1 MAKAGRIFSYAG
13 IIGLL
18 HVFFGA
24 NIVGGF
30 CGVVLAAPGAQLKPF
45 TNQITFEHDGGSSFA
60 VYGSSRA
67 AADAVSKECKAQG
80 PKYMA
85 SHWDYGS
92 GTVISV
98 RGQAWHYD
106 GSFPYSATSG
116 TYTITCG
123 GVLKD
128 QQLMLGPP
136 MHWAAKVGRVM
147 NMVVAVS
154 GVVLFTGVTA
164 LGFIM
169 WIRGREAL
177 DQPTPLFG

>member
-1 MAKAGRIFSYAG
+1 MAKAGRIFFYAG

-98 RGQAWHYD
+98 RGQGWHYD
-106 GSFPYSATSG
+106 GSFSDSAPG

-128 QQLMLGPP
+128 QQLMFGPP
-136 MHWAAKVGRVM
+136 MNWAAKVGRVM
-147 NMVVAVS
+147 NMVA
-154 GVVLFTGVTA
+154 GVTGIVVFAGVTA

-177 DQPTPLFG
+177 DQPSRLM

>member
-1 MAKAGRIFSYAG
+1 MAKAGRIFFYAG
-13 IIGLL
+13 LIGLV
-18 HVFFGA
+18 HVIFGV

-45 TNQITFEHDGGSSFA
+45 TNQITFEHDGESSFA
-60 VYGSSRA
+60 IYGSSRA
-67 AADAVSKECKAQG
+67 AAHAVSKECKAQG
-80 PKYMA
+80 PKYRA
-85 SHWDYGS
+85 KHWDYGS

-98 RGQAWHYD
+98 RGQGWHYD
-106 GSFPYSATSG
+106 GSFSDSASG

-147 NMVVAVS
+147 NMVAGATGIFMFAV
-154 GVVLFTGVTA
+154 VTA
-164 LGFIM
+164 LGIIM
-169 WIRGREAL
+169 WIRGREEL

>member
-1 MAKAGRIFSYAG
+1 MEKAGRIFFYAG

-18 HVFFGA
+18 QVFVGA
-24 NIVGGF
+24 HIVGGF

-45 TNQITFEHDGGSSFA
+45 TNQITFEHDGESSFA
-60 VYGSSRA
+60 IYGSSRA
-67 AADAVSKECKAQG
+67 AADAVRKECKAQG
-80 PKYMA
+80 PKYTA
-85 SHWDYGS
+85 NHRAFGS

-106 GSFPYSATSG
+106 GSFSNSTPG

-123 GVLKD
+123 GALKD

-147 NMVVAVS
+147 NIVIAVS
-154 GVVLFTGVTA
+154 GIVVFAGVTA

-169 WIRGREAL
+169 WIRGREKL
-177 DQPTPLFG
+177 DQPSPLFG

>member
-1 MAKAGRIFSYAG
+1 MEKAGRIVLFAG

-18 HVFFGA
+18 HVFAGA

-45 TNQITFEHDGGSSFA
+45 TNQMTFEYECESSFA

-67 AADAVSKECKAQG
+67 AADAVNRACKVEG
-80 PKYMA
+80 PTGKAAYRGF
-85 SHWDYGS
+85 GS

-98 RGQAWHYD
+98 RGQGWHYD
-106 GSFPYSATSG
+106 GSFSNSTPG

-123 GVLKD
+123 GELKD

-147 NMVVAVS
+147 NMVIAVS

-169 WIRGREAL
+169 WIRGREEL
-177 DQPTPLFG
+177 DQPSRLFG

>member
-1 MAKAGRIFSYAG
+1 MEKAGRIFFYAG
-13 IIGLL
+13 LIGLVHVIIG
-18 HVFFGA
+18 V

-45 TNQITFEHDGGSSFA
+45 TNQISFEYEGESTFA
-60 VYGSSRA
+60 IYGSSRA
-67 AADAVSKECKAQG
+67 AAKAAFRACKVEGPNRRAVYRAF
-80 PKYMA
+80 
-85 SHWDYGS
+85 GS

-106 GSFPYSATSG
+106 GSFSNSTPG
-116 TYTITCG
+116 KYTITCG

-147 NMVVAVS
+147 NMVA
-154 GVVLFTGVTA
+154 GVTGIVVFAGVTA

-169 WIRGREAL
+169 WIRGREDL
-177 DQPTPLFG
+177 DQPSRLM

>member
-1 MAKAGRIFSYAG
+1 MEKAGRIFLFAG

-18 HVFFGA
+18 HVFAGA

-98 RGQAWHYD
+98 RGQGWHYD
-106 GSFPYSATSG
+106 GSFSDSAPG

-128 QQLMLGPP
+128 QQLMFGPP
-136 MHWAAKVGRVM
+136 MNWAAKVGRVM
-147 NMVVAVS
+147 NMVA
-154 GVVLFTGVTA
+154 GVTGIVVFAGVTA

-169 WIRGREAL
+169 WIRGREDL
-177 DQPTPLFG
+177 DQPSRLM

>member
-1 MAKAGRIFSYAG
+1 MEKAGRIFLFAG

-18 HVFFGA
+18 HVFAGA

-45 TNQITFEHDGGSSFA
+45 TNQMTFEYEGESSFA
-60 VYGSSRA
+60 IYGSSRA

-98 RGQAWHYD
+98 RGQGWHYD
-106 GSFPYSATSG
+106 GSFSDSAPG

-128 QQLMLGPP
+128 QQLMFGPP
-136 MHWAAKVGRVM
+136 MNWAAKVGRVM
-147 NMVVAVS
+147 NMVA
-154 GVVLFTGVTA
+154 GVTGIVVFAGVTA

-169 WIRGREAL
+169 WIRGREDL
-177 DQPTPLFG
+177 DQPSRLM